1 MRGTGARNTVSDDS
15 EPTPTPE
22 SERTLRDEPPSAE
35 AVLGA
40 LERLPDDTD
49 VLQTALHLA
58 TPVDEVVGIGIWVTD
73 DGVRYRRSQ
82 APLAE
87 EPAEIARR
95 AVRLATGGH
104 GEGDRYLD
112 LSGSADPVS
121 WCKAVVSGE
130 YLRLFGSR
138 LLFGGPEVVAEP
150 EIPPPVLFAALRRWL
165 DDDTF
170 RPPAVANLA
179 GGTWLMEGSS
189 TTLRLR

>member
-1 MRGTGARNTVSDDS
+1 MSDDS
-15 EPTPTPE
+15 DPAPIPE
-22 SERTLRDEPPSAE
+22 SERTLRDEPPSA
-35 AVLGA
+35 AAILGA
-40 LERLPDDTD
+40 LQRLPADTD

-73 DGVRYRRSQ
+73 AGVRYRRSQ
-82 APLAE
+82 VPLAE

-95 AVRLATGGH
+95 AVRLATAGH
-104 GEGDRYLD
+104 DEDDRYLD

-150 EIPPPVLFAALRRWL
+150 EVPAAVLFAALRRWL
-165 DDDTF
+165 DDDSF

-179 GGTWLMEGSS
+179 GGTWLLEGSS
-189 TTLRLR
+189 TTLRVR